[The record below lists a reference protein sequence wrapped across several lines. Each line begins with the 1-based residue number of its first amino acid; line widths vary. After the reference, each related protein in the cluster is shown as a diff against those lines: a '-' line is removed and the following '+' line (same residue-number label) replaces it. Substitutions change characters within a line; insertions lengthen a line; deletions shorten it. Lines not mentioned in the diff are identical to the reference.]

1 MPGLRTVPVVALTG
15 ALGAGKTTVLNHLL
29 AHRDGRR
36 IGVLVNDFGAVDVDA
51 LLVEAGSAATL
62 SLAGG
67 CLCCRVD
74 EDSLESTVRALTSGR
89 TPLDL
94 VVLEA
99 SGVADPSTLA
109 RRLADVVRHPG
120 RLTGQ
125 VLVVDA
131 LAWDRGERPS
141 AADLHHAGLVALTK
155 TDVPGAT
162 SIEDVRDALPAGVT
176 VVEAP
181 HGALD
186 PALFVD
192 APPPPTG
199 PRQLSLA
206 DALTPETT
214 HSHTPSVAWEHDG
227 PVHPRR
233 LVEVIGSGLPGAYRV
248 KGVVRLDV
256 PQGPRWWVVH
266 RVGGRVSAGPAPR
279 AAPTSRMVA
288 LGPDLDEQAARSALG
303 RLRRDPREGVAPADF
318 MGWWPWVP
326 DALRPDWA
334 RTDWARTDGAR
345 TDGARTS

>member
-1 MPGLRTVPVVALTG
+1 MATALRTIPVVALTG

-29 AHRDGRR
+29 VHRDGRR

-74 EDSLESTVRALTSGR
+74 EETLESTLRALTTGR
-89 TPLDL
+89 SPLDL

-131 LAWDRGERPS
+131 LAWARGERPS
-141 AADLHHAGLVALTK
+141 AVDLHHAGLVALTK
-155 TDVPGAT
+155 TDVAGAGGFD
-162 SIEDVRDALPAGVT
+162 DVRGALPSTVP

-186 PALFVD
+186 PTLFVD
-192 APPPPTG
+192 APPPAAG

-206 DALTPETT
+206 DALEPEAT
-214 HSHTPSVAWEHDG
+214 HRHTPSVAWEHDG
-227 PVHPRR
+227 LVHPRR
-233 LVEVIGSGLPGAYRV
+233 LVEVVGSGLPGAYRV

-256 PQGPRWWVVH
+256 PHGPRWWVVH
-266 RVGGRVSAGPAPR
+266 RVGGRVSAAPAPR
-279 AAPTSRMVA
+279 AAPTSRVVA
-288 LGPDLDEQAARSALG
+288 LGPDLHEQTASDALG
-303 RLRRDPREGVAPADF
+303 RLGRDPLEEVAPADF

-326 DALRPDWA
+326 DALRPRWA
-334 RTDWARTDGAR
+334 RTEPVSG
-345 TDGARTS
+345 

>member
-1 MPGLRTVPVVALTG
+1 MTPALRTIPVVALTG

-74 EDSLESTVRALTSGR
+74 EDTLESTLHALTTGR

-99 SGVADPSTLA
+99 SGMADPSTLA

-131 LAWDRGERPS
+131 LAWARGERPS
-141 AADLHHAGLVALTK
+141 GSDLHHAGLVALTK
-155 TDVPGAT
+155 TDVPGAPG
-162 SIEDVRDALPAGVT
+162 IDEVRGTLPDGVT

-192 APPPPTG
+192 APPPVVG

-206 DALTPETT
+206 DALEPETT
-214 HSHTPSVAWEHDG
+214 HRHTPSVAWEHDG

-233 LVEVIGSGLPGAYRV
+233 LVEVVGSGLPGAYRV
-248 KGVVRLDV
+248 KGVLRLDV

-266 RVGGRVSAGPAPR
+266 RVGGRVSAAPAPR
-279 AAPTSRMVA
+279 GAPTSRVVA
-288 LGPDLDEQAARSALG
+288 LGPDLDEQVASEALA
-303 RLRRDPREGVAPADF
+303 RLRRDPLEEVAPADF

-334 RTDWARTDGAR
+334 RAEPA
-345 TDGARTS
+345 TS

>member
-1 MPGLRTVPVVALTG
+1 MAPAPRSVPVVALTG

-29 AHRDGRR
+29 GHRDGRR

-74 EDSLESTVRALTSGR
+74 EDTLESTLHALTTGR

-109 RRLADVVRHPG
+109 RRLADVVTHPG
-120 RLTGQ
+120 RPTGQ

-131 LAWDRGERPS
+131 LAWARGERPS
-141 AADLHHAGLVALTK
+141 ATDLHHAGLATLTK
-155 TDVPGAT
+155 TDFPGAAG
-162 SIEDVRDALPAGVT
+162 IDEVRDALPSTLT

-181 HGALD
+181 RGALD

-192 APPPPTG
+192 APPAPTG

-206 DALTPETT
+206 DAIEPETT
-214 HSHTPSVAWEHDG
+214 HRHTPSVAWEHDG

-233 LVEVIGSGLPGAYRV
+233 LVEVVGSGLPGAYRV
-248 KGVVRLDV
+248 KGVLRLDV
-256 PQGPRWWVVH
+256 PQGPRWWAVH
-266 RVGGRVSAGPAPR
+266 RVGGRLHASPAPR
-279 AAPTSRMVA
+279 AAPTSRVVA
-288 LGPDLDEQAARSALG
+288 LGPDLDEQAASDALG
-303 RLRRDPREGVAPADF
+303 RLRRDPLEEVAPADF

-334 RTDWARTDGAR
+334 RTEPSSDRG
-345 TDGARTS
+345 S